1 MLNNK
6 KFNIVLSLLIAI
18 GIWAY
23 VIGETN
29 PADTKTFRDIPIT
42 LINGHILDESGLAVR
57 DVSVET
63 VNVSLTG
70 SRADINKIDEEDI
83 AASVDLSDAAMG
95 ENHLRVDIRIP
106 DSAELEDKSV
116 NKVTVTVER
125 KVSKEFDIRPEYAGN
140 FTSEQEPITVEMN
153 HETVTVTGAESLVDK
168 VDHVC
173 AKVGSG
179 EVTKK
184 MKTINSELTPVDK
197 NNQRI
202 DRLKL
207 SSSSV
212 QITAQLAVLKTVK
225 LEVPVEDRSN
235 DAFEKKVSVPK
246 TITVK
251 GCSRDVDAVSTI
263 TAAPVDITEIE
274 NNAELEIVPVLPEG
288 VQISDKS
295 KGTLVAKIT
304 VTKLEEKV
312 FTFKADEIILEGL
325 SEELEAK
332 TEEQEIKVT
341 ISGKAEEL
349 SEIEK
354 EDIILSADLSDFSE
368 GTHRAELTVEC
379 RKDCAAAVFEPER
392 IRVTINFKKK

>member
-6 KFNIVLSLLIAI
+6 KFNIVLSILIAI

-42 LINGHILDESGLAVR
+42 LINEHILDESGLAVR

-83 AASVDLSDAAMG
+83 SASVDLSDAAMG
-95 ENHLRVDIRIP
+95 ENQLRVDIRIP
-106 DSAELEDKSV
+106 DSAELEDKSI

-125 KVSKEFDIRPEYAGN
+125 KVSKEFSIKPEYAGS
-140 FTSEQEPITVEMN
+140 FASEQEPVTVEMN
-153 HETVTVTGAESLVDK
+153 RETVTVTGAESLVAK

-179 EVTKK
+179 EVTTK
-184 MKTINSELTPVDK
+184 MRTISSELTPVDK

-202 DRLKL
+202 GRLRL
-207 SSSSV
+207 SSGSV

-225 LEVPVEDRSN
+225 LEVPVEDSSE
-235 DAFEKKVSVPK
+235 DSLEKKVSVPK

-251 GCSRDVDAVSTI
+251 GSSRDLDAVDTV
-263 TAAPVDITEIE
+263 TAEPVDITEIE
-274 NNAELEIVPVLPEG
+274 ENTEVEIVPILPEG

-295 KGTLVAKIT
+295 RGTLTAKIT
-304 VTKLEEKV
+304 VTKLEEKN
-312 FTFKADEIILEGL
+312 FDFKASEILLKGL
-325 SEELEAK
+325 SEDLEAE
-332 TEEQEIKVT
+332 TENGQEIRVT
-341 ISGKAEEL
+341 ITGKAEEL

-354 EDIILSADLSDFSE
+354 KDITLSVELDDLTE
-368 GTHRAELTVEC
+368 GTYRVKLVTEC
-379 RKDCAAAVFEPER
+379 EKDCTSAVSVPGEIR
-392 IRVTINFKKK
+392 ITIEQKK

>member
-173 AKVGSG
+173 AKVSG

-263 TAAPVDITEIE
+263 TAEPVDITEIE